1 MGGGSCILSRMTVSS
16 TTRDLCRV
24 TFIPESVDLA
34 ICALE
39 TYEGP
44 EADRVHGAAVRL
56 SEGHLHRLA
65 HWLSSAERDPDTFH
79 WYASEAT
86 AVSLEPHSLAV
97 DFIHGL
103 MDKNVPQPPHDP
115 IS

>member
-1 MGGGSCILSRMTVSS
+1 MPVSS

-24 TFIPESVDLA
+24 TFAPESLDLA

-39 TYEGP
+39 TYEGL
-44 EADRVHGAAVRL
+44 EADWVHEAAVRL

-79 WYASEAT
+79 WYAREA
-86 AVSLEPHSLAV
+86 ADVSTESHSLAV
-97 DFIHGL
+97 DFLHGL
-103 MDKNVPQPPHDP
+103 MDKNAPQLPHDP
-115 IS
+115 TS